1 MMMDTTTR
9 LITSRMSIIENEVEK
24 NESNIINI
32 YDLLI
37 YDLRLIT

>member
-24 NESNIINI
+24 NESNIIFI

-37 YDLRLIT
+37 YD